1 MDKTINFEQNIKE
14 LEDVVRQLEGGDV
27 SLDELL
33 VLFEK
38 GVGLAKTA
46 NSQLDNAEQKINML
60 IKNKSTGEMEE
71 VSMDAT
77 NDDDKRSASDSI
89 PVTANEPEAK
99 PEPESIPEIVEPPE
113 LLAESTEPPKPK
125 GAHFVAVSDDI
136 PPMPESPLPLE
147 EDVQVADEIPLPQDA
162 PPEPPQQAMIGFD
175 DL

>member
-14 LEDVVRQLEGGDV
+14 LEDVVRQLEGGNI

-60 IKNKSTGEMEE
+60 IKNKTTGKMEE
-71 VSMDAT
+71 VPMDEV
-77 NDDDKRSASDSI
+77 S
-89 PVTANEPEAK
+89 PE
-99 PEPESIPEIVEPPE
+99 
-113 LLAESTEPPKPK
+113 
-125 GAHFVAVSDDI
+125 
-136 PPMPESPLPLE
+136 
-147 EDVQVADEIPLPQDA
+147 Q
-162 PPEPPQQAMIGFD
+162 PQQAMIGFD